1 MFVVNHC
8 ALGRKEKVIAL
19 ILLLRSLKSIPSAG
33 LIPTLALELLFFF
46 SKPLHPCFK
55 GLAT

>member
-1 MFVVNHC
+1 MVNHC